1 MSGVL
6 VLISS
11 VLLLGLRIGLT
22 WQPPPRRDHRSSS
35 GLQLELSLEIRATVA
50 LVGPSGPARRPC
62 FARSR
67 GCSGRSGTIACGD
80 AVWFYGEREI
90 YVAPDRRRV
99 GLVFQDYA
107 LFPHMTVRQNIE
119 YGGPRGRRILDR
131 FHIST
136 SSTRT
141 GELSGGERQRVAL
154 ARALARDPDVLLLDE
169 PSRPGRA
176 HEGRRA
182 VELQQLLAGLQLP
195 ALLVTHDFDDA
206 AALADRIGVIVDGRL
221 LQIGTPGELVARPS
235 DPFVASFTG
244 ANLIRGRATPSSG
257 VTRVLLTDGTV
268 VTTTDAGDG
277 NIVLAVYPWDI
288 TIATAPPNDSAM
300 NVIGGPISSV
310 VELGNRVPVTIG
322 PISAEISSHS
332 LHRLGLSL
340 GQVAY
345 ASFKATGTRVVASKH
360 LHT

>member
-1 MSGVL
+1 MDE
-6 VLISS
+6 
-11 VLLLGLRIGLT
+11 LRQT
-22 WQPPPRRDHRSSS
+22 
-35 GLQLELSLEIRATVA
+35 
-50 LVGPSGPARRPC
+50 
-62 FARSR
+62 
-67 GCSGRSGTIACGD
+67 
-80 AVWFYGEREI
+80 
-90 YVAPDRRRV
+90 
-99 GLVFQDYA
+99 
-107 LFPHMTVRQNIE
+107 
-119 YGGPRGRRILDR
+119 
-131 FHIST
+131 
-136 SSTRT
+136 
-141 GELSGGERQRVAL
+141 
-154 ARALARDPDVLLLDE
+154 
-169 PSRPGRA
+169 
-176 HEGRRA
+176 
-182 VELQQLLAGLQLP
+182 
-195 ALLVTHDFDDA
+195 
-206 AALADRIGVIVDGRL
+206 
-221 LQIGTPGELVARPS
+221 GTPGELIARPA
-235 DPFVASFTG
+235 DPSSPSFTG

-310 VELGNRVPVTIG
+310 VELGNRDPVYIIG